1 MKRLF
6 IPAEEIKGN
15 TATIK
20 GGDFHHLKNVL
31 KKKVGDEIEIADDN
45 GRIFKSII
53 KEIKEKEI
61 VIELVDFKLINPSPF
76 YIRLFQAIPK
86 GKSFENILQKVT
98 ELGINEIYPL
108 ITERTVVV
116 YEKERIKAKVEK
128 WQKIIKESAKK
139 VGNQFLP
146 EIKFP
151 ISLNEIKTCISG
163 EQKILFWELEEE
175 VSLWTILEKNGFSKN
190 IDVVI
195 GPEGGFSI
203 KEVEY
208 LKELG
213 FTTVSL
219 GKRIYTVETAVIVAL
234 SNLIFCLERKVNT

>member
-6 IPAEEIKGN
+6 IPAKDIKGN
-15 TATIK
+15 IAKIK

-31 KKKVGDEIEIADDN
+31 KKKVGYEIEIADDN

-61 VIELVDFKLINPSPF
+61 VIELLDFKLINPSPF

-86 GKSFENILQKVT
+86 GKSFENILQKAT
-98 ELGINEIYPL
+98 ELGVNEIFPL
-108 ITERTVVV
+108 ITERTVVR
-116 YEKERIKAKVEK
+116 YENKRITAKMEK

-146 EIKFP
+146 EIKLP
-151 ISLNEIKTCISG
+151 IYLNEIKPFCKG
-163 EQKILFWELEEE
+163 EQKLLFWELEEE
-175 VSLWTILEKNGFSKN
+175 TTLWTILEKNLSPKN

-195 GPEGGFSI
+195 GPEGGLSI
-203 KEVEY
+203 KEVEC
-208 LKELG
+208 LKEIG

-234 SNLIFCLERKVNT
+234 SNLIFCLERKIDT